1 MEKRDREA
9 VRRRDTRSGTRKD
22 REKLEIETKL
32 VRNNIKERYRKGQGG
47 DRDRKKE
54 RKQGRDRK

>member
-1 MEKRDREA
+1 MEKRDRET
-9 VRRRDTRSGTRKD
+9 VRRRDTRKD

-32 VRNNIKERYRKGQGG
+32 ISNNIKERYRKGQGG

>member
-1 MEKRDREA
+1 MEKRDRET
-9 VRRRDTRSGTRKD
+9 VRRRDTRKD

-32 VRNNIKERYRKGQGG
+32 ISNNIEERYRKGQGG